1 MTYDIISTGSKGN
14 AVVINGNV
22 LIDCGISYSKLKMV
36 VGGLKLVL
44 LTHIHTDHFQP
55 STVKL
60 LAKNRPTLRFACGS
74 WLVEPLLSAGVKPT
88 NIDIVDIGK
97 IYHYKIAGVD
107 IRISPVKLYH
117 DVPNYGYRVYYG
129 SEKLFYATD
138 TARLDGITA
147 KGYNLYMI
155 EADYEEA
162 EMQKR
167 IEEKRANGEYIYE
180 IGAMRCHLSK
190 QQADNW
196 LYSNMERNSQYVYL
210 HCHEGLILED

>member
-1 MTYDIISTGSKGN
+1 MIYNIISTGSKGN
-14 AVVINGNV
+14 AVVINENI
-22 LIDCGISYSKLKMV
+22 LIDCGVSYSKLKMV

-44 LTHIHTDHFQP
+44 LTHIHSDHFQS

-60 LAKNRPTLRFACGS
+60 LAKNRPTLRFVCGS
-74 WLVEPLLSAGVKPT
+74 WLVEPLLSAGVAPS
-88 NIDIVDIGK
+88 NIDIVDLGK

-147 KGYNLYMI
+147 KGYDLYLI
-155 EADYEEA
+155 EANYEES
-162 EMQKR
+162 EIQER
-167 IEEKRANGEYIYE
+167 IREKVEKREYAYE
-180 IGAMRCHLSK
+180 YKVLDRHLSK
-190 QQADNW
+190 QQADNF
-196 LYSNMERNSQYVYL
+196 LYINMENNSKYVYL